1 MMTSQAPWSI
11 AARLGTLLFSAV
23 FALAFGGGGLYFGV
37 LPLAR
42 TMSAA
47 WEVRSWQAVPAEVLS
62 SQLTSNNDG
71 DSTTYAVQARY
82 RYTAGGRIH
91 ESTRVG
97 LDPAAGSDNI
107 GDWHQQWHARLS
119 AARDRGQPVPVWVDP
134 ADPTRAVLDPHIRWA
149 KAIFHLPFAL
159 VFTGVGLGALW
170 VFWRALSGRS
180 AGAFDSGGRGRT
192 TTGDAAVQ
200 PTGSAV
206 ARSSASR
213 SQRVLW
219 VFALFWCGISFPM
232 AALFWMGGS
241 PWWAQ
246 IFVSV
251 FVVIGIGVL
260 TLAWRQS
267 VLAWRFAGTSVR
279 FVPAGPQAGESF
291 EVELALSSRA
301 LQNAPPAGRRLRLA
315 QYRVDD
321 SGSGTQERQGAAF
334 ERAATAMPDMAGG
347 ERWHA
352 RFELPADAPTH
363 GGRRSGERVDWR
375 LEILTA
381 EGAVEVSYDV
391 PVQETPARSAGH
403 PMAAPDRFDRRTVWG
418 HEEAIPPRHEG
429 WSAGDAPSPLPWPD
443 QVQVVEQSDAWE
455 MRFRQ
460 SGWRWAAALAMVPVV
475 VLSGLWWRSGPRASW
490 SDALGSGLWWGV
502 AFLLLFVLH
511 AGTRQWRLRVRDDG
525 VEREL
530 ASWMWRRTRVFPL
543 ASLDHLFHKLLY
555 TQSSGRATT
564 AFHALHAREAAA
576 GSSVRLTPGLP
587 GAASA
592 VAVAQ
597 ALQAARE
604 HRAGRFTPG
613 ALRRASGASWRPAAG
628 WLVWT
633 LWLLLL
639 AAVPGWL

>member
-1 MMTSQAPWSI
+1 MRTSQAPWSI

-62 SQLTSNNDG
+62 SQLISNQG
-71 DSTTYAVQARY
+71 SDSTTYAVQTRY
-82 RYTAGGRIH
+82 RYTAGGRTH
-91 ESTRVG
+91 ESSRVG

-119 AARDRGQPVPVWVDP
+119 SARDRGQPVTVWVDP
-134 ADPTRAVLDPHIRWA
+134 ADPTRSVLDPHIRWA
-149 KAIFHLPFAL
+149 KTIFHLPFAL

-170 VFWRALSGRS
+170 VFWRALSGR
-180 AGAFDSGGRGRT
+180 DGGVL
-192 TTGDAAVQ
+192 DA
-200 PTGSAV
+200 AV

-321 SGSGTQERQGAAF
+321 SGSGTQERQVEAF

-403 PMAAPDRFDRRTVWG
+403 PMAAPDRFDRRALWG

-429 WSAGDAPSPLPWPD
+429 WSAGDVPSPLPLPD

-475 VLSGLWWRSGPRASW
+475 VLSGLWWTSGPRSSW

-502 AFLLLFVLH
+502 AFLLVFVLH

-543 ASLDHLFHKLLY
+543 GSLDHLFHKLLY

-564 AFHALHAREAAA
+564 AFHALHAREAAS
-576 GSSVRLTPGLP
+576 GPSVRLTPGLP

-613 ALRRASGASWRPAAG
+613 ALRVPSGASWRPAAG
-628 WLVWT
+628 WLIWT

-639 AAVPGWL
+639 AAGPGWL